1 MAMRLSEL
9 MALTQDTICLYEE
22 IGEAEYK
29 DLYKGRKQ
37 DIPSDLLNRDV
48 MVFMAKKEG
57 ILDIELS
64 ADHKVQKL

>member
-1 MAMRLSEL
+1 MRLGEL
-9 MALTQDTICLYEE
+9 IALTQDTICLYEE

-48 MVFMAKKEG
+48 MVFMAKKEN

-64 ADHKVQKL
+64 TDHKVRKL